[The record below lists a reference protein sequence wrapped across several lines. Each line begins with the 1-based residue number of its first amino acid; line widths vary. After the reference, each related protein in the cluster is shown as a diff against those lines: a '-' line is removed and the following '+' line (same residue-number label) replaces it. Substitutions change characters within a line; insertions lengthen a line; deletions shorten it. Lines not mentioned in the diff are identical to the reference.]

1 MTRVII
7 HLSGKASKVLE
18 EWDIILHF
26 LGNRTLGELAHLGER
41 HDN

>member
-7 HLSGKASKVLE
+7 HLSGKASKVFR

-26 LGNRTLGELAHLGER
+26 LGNRTLGELAKYGER
-41 HDN
+41 RDN